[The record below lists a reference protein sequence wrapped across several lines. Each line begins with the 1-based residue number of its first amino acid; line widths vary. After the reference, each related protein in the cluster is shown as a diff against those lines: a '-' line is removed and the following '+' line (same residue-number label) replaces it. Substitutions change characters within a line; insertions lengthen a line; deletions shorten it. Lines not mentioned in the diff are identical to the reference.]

1 MNAWLRRWLF
11 TTYHK
16 DVGILYFVTAFV
28 FGAIGALLA
37 EGIRIQLAS
46 PESSFL
52 TSTLYEQFVTMH
64 GLVMILWFLSPLG
77 IAFANYFIPL
87 QIGADDLAYPRLN
100 AMSYWMYLFGGI
112 LATLGFI
119 LPNVGTA
126 NGGWTTYAPLS
137 SLRYSPGAGPTL
149 SFAGLVMV
157 ITSVTLGS
165 VNFLVTIFQMRAP
178 GLTWKR
184 LPMFT
189 WFILFTIALMLFAF
203 PTLLAAT
210 IMLISDRVMG
220 SSLFTSASGGA
231 ILWDN
236 LFWAFGHPEV
246 YVVLLPAFGALA
258 EILPVFSRRLL
269 AGKNFIIV
277 ATAIGVVPLSAAVW
291 GHHMFLTTMSPTTQQ
306 VFSVTTVLISIP
318 FDLITLSFV
327 RTPAHGIV
335 RFRTPML
342 FAIGSLILFIVGG
355 ITGVFLS
362 SYVLDRAFRGG
373 YFVVAHFHYVMV
385 GATIFGLLAA
395 VYYWFPKM
403 SGKLLHE
410 NLGKLHFA
418 VSFIG
423 FNILYFP
430 MFFLL
435 DMPRR
440 ISSYPPDAGWSNLN
454 FWASIGGTIFIFAQ
468 ILLVANFIYTM
479 KKGVPAPSNPWG
491 SLSPEWEVGAKPE
504 SGPYLY
510 DGAVSSASVNTHAH
524 AGGHL
529 SQRPITLCLGL
540 MLTLFGVAFI
550 IPPGSSL
557 SPPPP
562 SNATPTISAGIPFV
576 LVGIVVLAW
585 TIFEWMR
592 DDLHGKFSIPEMPSE
607 KWPFDHIPKLTLG
620 MWIFLASDIIFFGSL
635 LGGYLFIRAGASW
648 PLPGQIHP
656 VPTGTIMTIVLL
668 VSSFTV
674 VRGILSI
681 RRGDQQ
687 WLLRWLFATFLL
699 GAAFLIIEA
708 NEWYGL
714 YTTNPS
720 FWFTSGLPGSTFFLI
735 TGIHG
740 AHVATGLILLVYLI
754 KKTLNGGF
762 TKENPRT
769 VEAFGLYWHFVD
781 VVWVFLFPLFF
792 LV

>member
-1 MNAWLRRWLF
+1 MDPRLRRWLF

-16 DVGILYFVTAFV
+16 DVGILYFVTALV
-28 FGAIGALLA
+28 FGAVGALLA

-46 PESSFL
+46 PNNTFLSS
-52 TSTLYEQFVTMH
+52 TVYDQFVTMH
-64 GLVMILWFLSPLG
+64 GLIMILWFLSPLG
-77 IAFANYFIPL
+77 IAFANYFVPL
-87 QIGADDLAYPRLN
+87 QIGADDLAFPRLN

-112 LATLGFI
+112 IATIGFI
-119 LPNVGTA
+119 LPGIGTA
-126 NGGWTTYAPLS
+126 LGGWTTYAPLS
-137 SLRYSPGAGPTL
+137 SLQYSPGAGPTL
-149 SFAGLVMV
+149 TFAGLVML
-157 ITSVTLGS
+157 ITSITLGS

-178 GLTWKR
+178 GITWRK

-210 IMLISDRVMG
+210 VMLTSDRVLG

-269 AGKNFIIV
+269 VGKNFIIV

-291 GHHMFLTTMSPTTQQ
+291 GHHMFLTTMNITTKQT
-306 VFSVTTVLISIP
+306 FSITTILISIP

-335 RFRTPML
+335 RLKTPML

-362 SYVLDRAFRGG
+362 SYVLDQAFRGG

-385 GATIFGLLAA
+385 GATIFGLFAA
-395 VYYWFPKM
+395 IYYWFPKM
-403 SGKLLHE
+403 AGKLLNE
-410 NLGKLHFA
+410 NLGRIHFL

-430 MFFLL
+430 MFFLYDL
-435 DMPRR
+435 PRR
-440 ISSYPPDAGWSNLN
+440 NCCYPSDPAWNTMN

-468 ILLVANFIYTM
+468 LLLVANLIITIR
-479 KKGVPAPSNPWG
+479 KGSAAPVNPWG

-504 SGPYLY
+504 AGPYLY
-510 DGAVSSASVNTHAH
+510 DGAVPTTAETAH
-524 AGGHL
+524 SHEGWHL
-529 SQRPITLCLGL
+529 SQRPITLCIGL
-540 MLTLFGVAFI
+540 MVTLFGTA
-550 IPPGSSL
+550 L
-557 SPPPP
+557 LPPPP
-562 SNATPTISAGIPFV
+562 PAGIVPPPGVAPSSFAAGIPFV
-576 LVGIVVLAW
+576 LIGVAILAW
-585 TIFEWMR
+585 AILGWMH
-592 DDLHGKFSIPEMPSE
+592 DDLHGKFSISEMPSE
-607 KWPFDHIPKLTLG
+607 KWPFEHVPKLTLG

-635 LGGYLFIRAGASW
+635 IGGYLFIRAGVAW
-648 PLPGQIHP
+648 PAPDTIHP
-656 VPTGTIMTIVLL
+656 ILTGAIMTIVLL
-668 VSSFTV
+668 ISSFSV
-674 VRGILSI
+674 VRGITAI
-681 RRGDQQ
+681 RRGDQK
-687 WLLRWLFATFLL
+687 WLLRWLFVTFLL
-699 GAAFLIIEA
+699 GASFLIIEA
-708 NEWYGL
+708 NEWYDL
-714 YTTNPS
+714 ATVRS

-740 AHVATGLILLVYLI
+740 AHVATGLILLIYLM
-754 KKTLNGGF
+754 KKALNGGF
-762 TKENPRT
+762 TKENPHT
-769 VEAFGLYWHFVD
+769 VEIFGLYWHFVD